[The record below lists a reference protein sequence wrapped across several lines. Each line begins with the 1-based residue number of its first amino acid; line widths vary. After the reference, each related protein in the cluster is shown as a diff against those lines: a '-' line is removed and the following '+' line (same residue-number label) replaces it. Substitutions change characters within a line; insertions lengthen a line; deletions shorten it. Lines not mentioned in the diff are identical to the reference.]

1 MTPQF
6 QKDPKPP
13 KINPN
18 NYGMDLNSDDSTDD
32 ESQPRKPIPAW
43 ASGNQLSQAVIRQ
56 YYNPPNVDALF
67 GRIVSPKL
75 EDIFYKSK
83 PRYFKRTSSAVWN
96 SPPFTG
102 PKSVLGLPYSLKKY

>member
-43 ASGNQLSQAVIRQ
+43 ASGMCSGLK
-56 YYNPPNVDALF
+56 YPPCPQPIPPASDA
-67 GRIVSPKL
+67 
-75 EDIFYKSK
+75 
-83 PRYFKRTSSAVWN
+83 
-96 SPPFTG
+96 
-102 PKSVLGLPYSLKKY
+102 

>member
-1 MTPQF
+1 MTPQYH
-6 QKDPKPP
+6 KDPKPP

-67 GRIVSPKL
+67 GTIVSPKL

-96 SPPFTG
+96 SPPFPG
-102 PKSVLGLPYSLKKY
+102 AKSVLGLPYSLKKY